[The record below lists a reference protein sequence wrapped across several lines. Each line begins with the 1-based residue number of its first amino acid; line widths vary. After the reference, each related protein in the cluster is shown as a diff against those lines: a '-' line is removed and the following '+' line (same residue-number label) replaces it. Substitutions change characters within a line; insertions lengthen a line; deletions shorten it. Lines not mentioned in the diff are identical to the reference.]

1 MYSTTTNSPSLQT
14 IAMIESPLN
23 LNVDAE
29 EHEMINIALGH
40 MLDAVAEMTTEK
52 NERILI
58 LERVREKSW
67 KLWEERFKDV

>member
-1 MYSTTTNSPSLQT
+1 
-14 IAMIESPLN
+14 MIEKPLM
-23 LNVDAE
+23 LCIDAE

-40 MLDAVAEMTTEK
+40 MLDAAAEMTTEK

-67 KLWEERFKDV
+67 KLWAERFVDA